1 VSGEGGASRKKRRSW
16 ILVDEQD
23 TGVAGIEEGEGDAWK
38 QRESAAVANE
48 VQGDAVIRRTSEGA
62 RGKETPGSPG
72 TEGKERGSV
81 RFGYVTD
88 RVTEVTPRCSADLQP

>member
-1 VSGEGGASRKKRRSW
+1 MSGEGGASRKKRRSW

-62 RGKETPGSPG
+62 VAKEVQGGQGSAG
-72 TEGKERGSV
+72 CERESV
-81 RFGYVTD
+81 RFGYVT
-88 RVTEVTPRCSADLQP
+88 E